1 MSNEAHQFKAVI
13 RQATYEDCL
22 ALAPVLRQ
30 EDKDEVWASG
40 KHLPEEALIRC
51 LRSTPQTKVAEIDGE
66 IICMFGVSPAK
77 DMRIGIPWML
87 GSDGIKKVSK
97 EFLRRN
103 QEALAEISTGYTSLI
118 NYVWSKNTT
127 HIRWLKWMGF
137 TIEYQSMQVGHDQ
150 EIFYRFHKH
159 LKE

>member
-1 MSNEAHQFKAVI
+1 MSNEAHQFKGII
-13 RQATYEDCL
+13 RPATYEDCL
-22 ALAPVLRQ
+22 TLAPVLRK

-40 KHLPEEALIRC
+40 RHLPEEALIRC
-51 LRSTPQTKVAEIDGE
+51 LRTTPNTKVGVVDGE

-87 GSDGIKKVSK
+87 GSDGIKKISK

-103 QEALAEISTGYTSLI
+103 RDALDEVSIGYSTLI

-137 TIEYQSMQVGHDQ
+137 TIETSSMHVGHDQ
-150 EIFYRFHKH
+150 EIFYRFYKN